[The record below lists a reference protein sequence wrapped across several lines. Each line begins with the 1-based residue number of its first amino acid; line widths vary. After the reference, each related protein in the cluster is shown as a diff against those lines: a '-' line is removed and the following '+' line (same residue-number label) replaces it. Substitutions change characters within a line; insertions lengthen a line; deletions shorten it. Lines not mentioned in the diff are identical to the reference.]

1 MKQKKTL
8 QDLSLIDNFL
18 FGAMMTDPD
27 VGIPFS
33 RKLIKL
39 ILGKEIADIQITPQ
53 KVFYGVDTDMHG
65 ARLDVYIEE
74 TVSPDGR
81 TEEMAQIIEDDSSI
95 FDIEPEK
102 NHDTISI
109 EGLPKRVRF
118 YHAKID
124 NAALPSG
131 EDYRKLKKVYV
142 IFITPFDPFGY
153 NRMVYTIKNYCV
165 EQPDMEYEDGAM
177 TIFLYTK
184 GSVGN
189 YSEDLQKFLTYFE
202 ESTDEN
208 AVTDDLRELQ
218 SMVSQIKDNREV
230 GLSYMRAYEEK
241 ELLKRIYHNQGLEEG
256 RAEGREE
263 GREEGRAEGRE
274 EGRAEGRRQNVISVI
289 MQQMNRGKSTS
300 QIADFLDI
308 DVAEVQRVYD
318 IGKKYAPEYDLD
330 AIYKELYS

>member
-1 MKQKKTL
+1 MLLSCTAGKRGIMKQKKTL

-39 ILGKEIADIQITPQ
+39 ILGKEISDIQITPQ

-74 TVSPDGR
+74 TVNPDGE

-102 NHDTISI
+102 NHDTISV

-124 NAALPSG
+124 NAALSSG

-218 SMVSQIKDNREV
+218 SMVSQIKDNRKV

-241 ELLKRIYHNQGLEEG
+241 ELLKRIYHE
-256 RAEGREE
+256 
-263 GREEGRAEGRE
+263 
-274 EGRAEGRRQNVISVI
+274 EGRRQQMISVI

-300 QIADFLDI
+300 QIADFFDM
-308 DVAEVQRVYD
+308 DVAEVQRVCD
-318 IGKKYAPEYDLD
+318 VGKKYAPDYDLD
-330 AIYKELYS
+330 AIYKELYSQEV

>member
-1 MKQKKTL
+1 M
-8 QDLSLIDNFL
+8 
-18 FGAMMTDPD
+18 
-27 VGIPFS
+27 
-33 RKLIKL
+33 
-39 ILGKEIADIQITPQ
+39 
-53 KVFYGVDTDMHG
+53 
-65 ARLDVYIEE
+65 
-74 TVSPDGR
+74 
-81 TEEMAQIIEDDSSI
+81 
-95 FDIEPEK
+95 
-102 NHDTISI
+102 
-109 EGLPKRVRF
+109 
-118 YHAKID
+118 
-124 NAALPSG
+124 
-131 EDYRKLKKVYV
+131 

-218 SMVSQIKDNREV
+218 SMVSQIKDNRKV

-241 ELLKRIYHNQGLEEG
+241 ELLKRIYHE
-256 RAEGREE
+256 
-263 GREEGRAEGRE
+263 
-274 EGRAEGRRQNVISVI
+274 EGRRQNVISVI

-300 QIADFLDI
+300 QMADFLDI

-318 IGKKYAPEYDLD
+318 VGKKYAPDYDLD